1 MNWGAV
7 AGSVLG
13 NVGSALGIGI
23 LDKNLGSKSR
33 PEYSQ
38 EEVLQQIQMGNALD
52 LQNQKD
58 MFDYRISY
66 GKALGM
72 TNYEMMMG
80 PAAGAGG
87 GTTGSGQTLGNS
99 ASAVNQA
106 KMQADTA
113 TRENRANR
121 AAGIIQTAMQTDAQ
135 KYAADRA
142 AGVQERGQ
150 DIQAMIAGNRLALD
164 ERQLNE
170 VAIPQ
175 LANAT
180 KLNEQQVK
188 IAINEVANTD
198 PKWIRKKTVMQ
209 LGVDNGI
216 QNLVLGRLHLDL
228 TDPEQIY
235 SLTDDEY
242 ADALEALLAAS
253 SGLGKT
259 SAAVESIMERI
270 FGKVKEEGERARA
283 DRAMERGREM
293 LGRPDPHDYSE
304 TERVLGNSGPVPAGT
319 EKYKNFSRD
328 FPGRY

>member
-1 MNWGAV
+1 MDWGKI
-7 AGSVLG
+7 AGDVLG
-13 NVGSALGIGI
+13 SVGSALGIGV

-33 PEYSQ
+33 PAYSQ
-38 EEVLQQIQMGNALD
+38 GEVLQQIQMGNALD

-142 AGVQERGQ
+142 AGATIGSAEISAGVQ
-150 DIQAMIAGNRLALD
+150 QARNVIEQGKLDLASREFEQATLPAAQENLRL
-164 ERQLNE
+164 
-170 VAIPQ
+170 
-175 LANAT
+175 T
-180 KLNEQQVK
+180 EQQVK
-188 IAINEVANTD
+188 KATNDVATSTPEFLRAMKILTMSAENLIATIMVNGQPVDVTD
-198 PKWIRKKTVMQ
+198 PKQ
-209 LGVDNGI
+209 LSKLSVSERAKLLTAMIGASSHTYRESTGI
-216 QNLVLGRLHLDL
+216 QAKGSEVLDVWLDQLSKKPVQYESGAKGYPVLGDSVDDM
-228 TDPEQIY
+228 TDGQRDVLK
-235 SLTDDEY
+235 SM
-242 ADALEALLAAS
+242 
-253 SGLGKT
+253 SGLGT
-259 SAAVESIMERI
+259 M
-270 FGKVKEEGERARA
+270 
-283 DRAMERGREM
+283 DQTYGR
-293 LGRPDPHDYSE
+293 
-304 TERVLGNSGPVPAGT
+304 
-319 EKYKNFSRD
+319 
-328 FPGRY
+328 